1 MDTYNGWE
9 NYETWNA
16 ALYISKDAGL
26 YELAREV
33 EKYDSLVEILREAG
47 STETPDQVAWNDSG
61 INRDEIDEMIAEWN
75 AS

>member
-9 NYETWNA
+9 NSETWNA
-16 ALYISKDAGL
+16 ALYISNDAGL

>member
-16 ALYISKDAGL
+16 ALYISNDAGL

>member
-1 MDTYNGWE
+1 M
-9 NYETWNA
+9 
-16 ALYISKDAGL
+16 
-26 YELAREV
+26 AREV

>member
-16 ALYISKDAGL
+16 ALYISNDAGL

-61 INRDEIDEMIAEWN
+61 INRDEIDDMIAEWN